1 MVTQFHTLLHFVT
14 LFPMILSPTAALA
27 ASIRKVGV
35 SKSHLLSIYACKR
48 ISHKPLQR
56 GLRTHAILN
65 PPVYGPASSVIN
77 NAVYSHYTIL

>member
-35 SKSHLLSIYACKR
+35 SKSHLLSIYCAF
-48 ISHKPLQR
+48 SHIF
-56 GLRTHAILN
+56 TH
-65 PPVYGPASSVIN
+65 
-77 NAVYSHYTIL
+77 NAGHCSGAYAHMSF